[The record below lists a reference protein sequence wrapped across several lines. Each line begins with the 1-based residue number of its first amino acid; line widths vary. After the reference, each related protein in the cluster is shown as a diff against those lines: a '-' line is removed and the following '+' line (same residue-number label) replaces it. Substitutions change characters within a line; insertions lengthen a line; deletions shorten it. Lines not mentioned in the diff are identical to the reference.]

1 MLNGRTNSN
10 RVDGRRY
17 GELAQDITDHHGHV
31 LTDGFHEPAIRH
43 TVRSCPLKHASS
55 AYEND
60 TAASVIATR
69 IDGVANLVERCCAAD
84 MAV

>member
-1 MLNGRTNSN
+1 MLNGRTDSN

-43 TVRSCPLKHASS
+43 TVRSCPLKHAPS
-55 AYEND
+55 ANENN
-60 TAASVIATR
+60 TAARVVAIR
-69 IDGVANLVERCCAAD
+69 IDGVAGLVEREFPAD